1 MGDGRGRKE
10 ERERENDAIIF
21 SLKFKNNNAEEL
33 TNMREKNE
41 IFQRSQTGQ
50 SLSTKRGV

>member
-10 ERERENDAIIF
+10 ERERENDAIIS

-33 TNMREKNE
+33 TNMREKMKSFKE
-41 IFQRSQTGQ
+41 ARQDRA
-50 SLSTKRGV
+50 